1 MKSALKH
8 LSSRFQAA
16 IEFHLDS
23 ETIRSFLLKSLDM
36 LNQANDRVTLEQDL
50 YHLESILCDLGWV
63 NQIGYEHDV
72 FNSSRAADLDMI
84 EWRKNLEG
92 DLVIHKNFTVVKSGF
107 FLEIFDSSD
116 QNDFVEK
123 NMEALLRHVEIYRRD
138 CFPEFFPSLQD
149 EQAWLERLDI
159 LILFSRYG
167 RRHRDLRFLN
177 AALKMHD
184 FWFKTLAKRSSSQ
197 CFARFAVSLAEQES
211 SAKELLQ

>member
-1 MKSALKH
+1 MKFALLN
-8 LSSRFQAA
+8 LSSRLQAA
-16 IEFHLDS
+16 IEFHLDP
-23 ETIRSFLLKSLDM
+23 ETIRSFLLNSLDM
-36 LNQANDRVTLEQDL
+36 LNQVNEQTKPEKDL
-50 YHLESILCDLGWV
+50 HRLVSILYDLGWID
-63 NQIGYEHDV
+63 QIGQEYEILA
-72 FNSSRAADLDMI
+72 SSRVSDQDII

-92 DLVIHKNFTVVKSGF
+92 DLVIHKNFIVVKSGF

-167 RRHRDLRFLN
+167 PRHRDLRFLN